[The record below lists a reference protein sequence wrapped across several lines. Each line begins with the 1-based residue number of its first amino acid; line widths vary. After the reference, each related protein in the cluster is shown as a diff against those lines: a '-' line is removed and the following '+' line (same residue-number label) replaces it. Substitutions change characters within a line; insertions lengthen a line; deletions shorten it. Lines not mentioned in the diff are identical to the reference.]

1 MYDLR
6 LLWTTHLSL
15 LHYTPKFAPIR
26 GGDKSK
32 RRTATGRIGGHAATH
47 PLDPH
52 MRFRAAAAPFLP
64 PHAADHSERRSDRRS
79 GLKSAAWVGLSRPEG
94 GGLVIKPAVDPVGP
108 QPESPP
114 LHGYQTTASHTGLR
128 KPAESRRL
136 GPPCAQLRDIPMR
149 PAWTA
154 RRLTPIRRFLS
165 EMLQEE
171 TAC

>member
-1 MYDLR
+1 MQTCQLLVLGIAATGVSNWLNGVRHGQASFHKRRTSLATRAVEKTGVSIKSSLVSCVYDLR

-108 QPESPP
+108 
-114 LHGYQTTASHTGLR
+114 
-128 KPAESRRL
+128 
-136 GPPCAQLRDIPMR
+136 
-149 PAWTA
+149 
-154 RRLTPIRRFLS
+154 
-165 EMLQEE
+165 
-171 TAC
+171 